1 MSFFDDNAQ
10 ALADFERMSATAGAR
25 CDYVQGGGGN
35 TSVKLDGLMAIKA
48 SGYRLSQVVARDG
61 YAVLDLSVLNRFF
74 GDNDPATLG
83 DVEAAGTAAVKS
95 AVREIAGL
103 KVLRPSVESGF
114 HSLLDRFVLH
124 THCVWANL
132 AMCAPDGSEQV
143 AQALA
148 DSGLSWCEVG
158 YVNPGAALTFEIRA
172 ALSDYERIHGARPG
186 LVFMRNHGLIAT
198 AADADAAT
206 ALHEQ
211 ASDLMARHYG
221 RAMAD
226 YPARPLVQRAENEF
240 ASGCDYLKSRIASG
254 NYGAR
259 ELLDD
264 ALYPDQMVFFR
275 GSLKFCQPGDAPDM
289 ACNIYPDGAIE
300 YRCARATAEAIEQT
314 LTAVVLIHETLRA
327 RGQRAVPMSQASQS
341 FIAGWEAEAARRK
354 LMSN

>member
-1 MSFFDDNAQ
+1 MSFFEENAR
-10 ALADFERMSATAGAR
+10 ALADLERMSATAGAR

-48 SGYRLSQVVARDG
+48 SGYRLSQVSARDG
-61 YAVLDLSVLNRFF
+61 YAVLELDALNRFF
-74 GDNDPATLG
+74 GGTDPAALD
-83 DVEAAGTAAVKS
+83 DVEAAGTAAVK
-95 AVREIAGL
+95 AATREIDGL
-103 KVLRPSVESGF
+103 KPLRPSVESGF
-114 HSLLDRFVLH
+114 HSLLDKFVLH
-124 THCVWANL
+124 THCAWANI
-132 AMCAPDGSEQV
+132 AMCAPDGSERV

-148 DSGLSWCEVG
+148 DSGLDWCEVG

-172 ALSDYERIHGARPG
+172 ALNAYERAHGRRPG

-198 AADADAAT
+198 ADSADAAT
-206 ALHEQ
+206 GLHER
-211 ASDLMARHYG
+211 ASELMARHYG
-221 RAMAD
+221 WSMAD
-226 YPARPLVQRAENEF
+226 YPARPLLQRAEGEF
-240 ASGCDYLKSRIASG
+240 ASGCDYLKQRLATG
-254 NYGAR
+254 DYGAR

-289 ACNIYPDGAIE
+289 ACNIYPDGSIE

-354 LMSN
+354 LMSR